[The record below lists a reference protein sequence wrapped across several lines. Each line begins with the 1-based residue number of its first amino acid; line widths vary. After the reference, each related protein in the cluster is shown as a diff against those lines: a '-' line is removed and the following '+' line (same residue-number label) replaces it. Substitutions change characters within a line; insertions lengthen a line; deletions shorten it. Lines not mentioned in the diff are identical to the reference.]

1 MGMIDTSRSALL
13 VFQRALDTTS
23 HNIAN
28 VYTEGYSRQK
38 VNLSALGSTNPSD
51 SAAPGG
57 GVSIGRIDRAFDQ
70 VLTDSVRYDSATYGR
85 TETFAELTSSIDLLF
100 AGSETGLSTQMQS
113 YFSALQD
120 VSNDPSS
127 VASRQVLLGESDM
140 LTARFRELNNRLDE
154 ISSISNS
161 QLFQVVGEINSY
173 GQQIAE
179 VNLKIKDSGDT
190 VPLDLLD
197 ARDHLINQLS
207 ERVSVSTVEAF
218 DGTVSVFAGDG
229 QALVVGS
236 HAEALGVIQS
246 DYQGNGFRVV
256 LGSAQVDVTAQMS
269 GGVIGGVLDFQSE
282 VQRPAQNEI
291 GRMAAVLASSFNELH
306 REGYDLNGNTGKD
319 FFNYSGP
326 AVVSSTSNSVNS
338 TVTASFVKTLDDAGT
353 AGAPG
358 TPGTESDIAQLKG
371 DWQASD
377 YELVADG
384 AGGWTLTR
392 LNDNTTVAL
401 TANANNNNSPPDPIT
416 SYTAAD
422 GFVVDVSAA
431 AGAGANDRFL
441 IRPFQEAAADI
452 SVAISNPRD
461 FAAANAINPAYEL
474 EYVGTP
480 AADSW
485 KLTRLSDGQSTAV
498 LGDNSQG
505 IISDGF
511 EIALPDVAT
520 LTPGQKYQIN
530 PFDSDPTASGLTVTV
545 NDRAQVIRRNVL
557 NMDDFN
563 TESNPVGIRPGNN
576 ENVLA
581 FANIQTDNLL
591 GSGTISLDDAYNQLV
606 ASVGI
611 KTNQAKTSMQAQGVM
626 LEQSKLARDSVS
638 GVNLDE
644 EAADLIKFQQA
655 YQAAAKV
662 MAAADAMF
670 KSLMNSLR

>member
-13 VFQRALDTTS
+13 VFQRALATTS

-38 VNLSALGSTNPSD
+38 VNLSALGSTNPTD

-100 AGSETGLSTQMQS
+100 ASSDTGLSTQMQS

-127 VASRQVLLGESDM
+127 VASRQVLLGEADM
-140 LTARFRELNNRLDE
+140 VTARFRELNNRLDE

-179 VNLKIKDSGDT
+179 INLKIQDSGDT
-190 VPLDLLD
+190 IPLDLLD
-197 ARDHLINQLS
+197 ARDHVINQLS
-207 ERVSVSTVEAF
+207 ERVSVSTVEAH

-236 HAEALGVIQS
+236 HAETLGIIQS

-256 LGSAQVDVTAQMS
+256 LGSAKVDVTAQMS
-269 GGVIGGVLDFQSE
+269 GGVIGGILDFQSE

-291 GRMAAVLASSFNELH
+291 GRMAAVLAENFNDLH
-306 REGYDLNGNTGKD
+306 REGYDLKGNTGSD

-326 AVVSSTSNSVNS
+326 TVVASTKNQDGSLI
-338 TVTASFVKTLDDAGT
+338 VTASFVTTTGDAYNIDGIGT
-353 AGAPG
+353 VDSA
-358 TPGTESDIAQLKG
+358 DIAQLNSN
-371 DWQASD
+371 WQASD
-377 YELVADG
+377 YELVKSGALG
-384 AGGWTLTR
+384 AGTWTLTR
-392 LNDNTTVAL
+392 LSDNTNVTLTPTNGGTTL
-401 TANANNNNSPPDPIT
+401 TAEDGLVITAPDPT
-416 SYTAAD
+416 TANE
-422 GFVVDVSAA
+422 GE
-431 AGAGANDRFL
+431 RFL
-441 IRPFQEAAADI
+441 IRPFQETAADI
-452 SVAISNPRD
+452 SVAITDPRD
-461 FAAANAINPAYEL
+461 FAAANATDPAYEL
-474 EYVGTP
+474 EYMGP
-480 AADSW
+480 AGSDIW
-485 KLTRLSDGQSTAV
+485 KITRLSDGQSTAV
-498 LGDNSQG
+498 LGSSSQG

-511 EIALPDVAT
+511 EIALPDVLS

-545 NDRAQVIRRNVL
+545 NDKAQVIRRNVL

-563 TESNPVGIRPGNN
+563 TEANPVGIRPGNN
-576 ENVLA
+576 ENALA

-611 KTNQAKTSMQAQGVM
+611 KTNQAKTSMQAQGIM